1 MRSFIAIDTGQQ
13 VQTMVESVV
22 EKLKRMGFR
31 ASWVPGGN
39 SHVTISFLDNVEV
52 QRLELLATMLSK
64 RLRGFPAFTLETGK
78 LGYFKHKELPKVV
91 WIGIERNQTLSNL
104 HREVRSVLES
114 MSFPVEDNFRPHLTV
129 GRMKFSPPLW
139 NKFLETIETE
149 KIVFQVNEVSVFESI
164 LSREGAKYRKVFT
177 CSFEGGLI
185 KHDFEG

>member
-1 MRSFIAIDTGQQ
+1 MMI
-13 VQTMVESVV
+13 ESVV

-39 SHVTISFLDNVEV
+39 SHLTISFLDSVEL

-64 RLRGFPAFTLETGK
+64 RLRGFPTFTLETGK

-114 MSFPVEDNFRPHLTV
+114 MSFPVEDN
-129 GRMKFSPPLW
+129 FSPPLW

-185 KHDFEG
+185 KHDFQG